1 MRSVPGLCRA
11 ASEECSASGCAVNDA
26 GLRRATGW
34 APVCLDGVAC
44 CGPPLPVPECRARPR
59 PAVETA
65 QVWLRPVPL
74 LGSLAG
80 KAAEILYGITNYYT
94 YTSAS

>member
-1 MRSVPGLCRA
+1 
-11 ASEECSASGCAVNDA
+11 
-26 GLRRATGW
+26 
-34 APVCLDGVAC
+34 
-44 CGPPLPVPECRARPR
+44 
-59 PAVETA
+59 VETA

-80 KAAEILYGITNYYT
+80 KATEILYGITNYYT

>member
-1 MRSVPGLCRA
+1 M
-11 ASEECSASGCAVNDA
+11 
-26 GLRRATGW
+26 
-34 APVCLDGVAC
+34 DGVAC

-80 KAAEILYGITNYYT
+80 KATEILYGITNYYT